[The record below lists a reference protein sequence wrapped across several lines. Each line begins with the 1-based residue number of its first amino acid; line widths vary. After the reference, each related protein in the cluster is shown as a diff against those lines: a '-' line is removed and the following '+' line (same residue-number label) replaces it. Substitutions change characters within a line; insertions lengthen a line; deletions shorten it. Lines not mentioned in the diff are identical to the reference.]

1 MLALNFNFAGQG
13 NKPMEM
19 SKTQIAINN
28 NVSVYHNRVKS
39 VSDGMGKTEKVIKKS
54 TNIKLGKKVTR
65 GKLKGFPIYTVTLQE
80 RATCPI
86 SCKHYSTCYGNNMMF
101 AIRYNADDEL
111 IAMMESELHDLQAK
125 YPNGFLVR
133 LHVLGDFYSVSYV
146 AQWAKWLGM
155 FPALHVYGY
164 TANQFDAV
172 NDTERGI
179 GQAVASLRN
188 ACGIR
193 FAVRSS
199 GSYSDQFAALS
210 ADEKQA
216 RDMLSDKQAFQC
228 PTQISKATGKLAKKD
243 EETLVPDCGAC
254 GLCWQSQ
261 KPVVFLTH

>member
-1 MLALNFNFAGQG
+1 MLALNFNFTGQG

-111 IAMMESELHDLQAK
+111 IAMMERK
-125 YPNGFLVR
+125 
-133 LHVLGDFYSVSYV
+133 
-146 AQWAKWLGM
+146 K
-155 FPALHVYGY
+155 
-164 TANQFDAV
+164 
-172 NDTERGI
+172 TE
-179 GQAVASLRN
+179 
-188 ACGIR
+188 
-193 FAVRSS
+193 
-199 GSYSDQFAALS
+199 
-210 ADEKQA
+210 K
-216 RDMLSDKQAFQC
+216 
-228 PTQISKATGKLAKKD
+228 PTT
-243 EETLVPDCGAC
+243 
-254 GLCWQSQ
+254 
-261 KPVVFLTH
+261 TH

>member
-1 MLALNFNFAGQG
+1 
-13 NKPMEM
+13 MEM

-80 RATCPI
+80 RATCPV

-146 AQWAKWLGM
+146 AQWAKWFGM

-179 GQAVASLRN
+179 VQAVASLRN

-216 RDMLSDKQAFQC
+216 RDMLVNRQAFQC